1 MEEQPTCNLPKQL
14 VICQENFYK
23 YYKNKHPN
31 RILKWMF
38 QFGQVELQP
47 TFIVERNYQLVVN
60 VFQTSVLSLFN
71 DVSKLSYKEITEK
84 TNIPKKR
91 LDAALVALCKPG
103 VQVLL
108 KEIKKPSFDSDTEM
122 VTLNMKFTSQSLR
135 VNLIPVGN
143 IKKTSNE

>member
-1 MEEQPTCNLPKQL
+1 
-14 VICQENFYK
+14 
-23 YYKNKHPN
+23 
-31 RILKWMF
+31 MF
-38 QFGQVELQP
+38 QFGQIELSP
-47 TFIVERNYQLVVN
+47 TFIREKNYQLVVN